1 MNRLHVHYGDGK
13 GKTTAAMGMIL
24 RAAGHGWRVL
34 AAQWMKNGDSG
45 ELEALK
51 RFLQADVLSAPPMAG
66 FTFQMNEAQKREAAR
81 QQEAFA
87 LKIMEIIQET
97 KPALVV
103 LDELGMALAAGLVT
117 EKTGRAL
124 TDAALNA
131 GETVITGYDVP
142 EWLRERADYLTLF
155 KAQKHPYQAEGL
167 PAREGI
173 EW

>member
-51 RFLQADVLSAPPMAG
+51 RFLQVDVLSAPPMAG
-66 FTFQMNEAQKREAAR
+66 FTFQMNEAPKWEAAR

-87 LKIMEIIQET
+87 LKIMEII
-97 KPALVV
+97 
-103 LDELGMALAAGLVT
+103 
-117 EKTGRAL
+117 
-124 TDAALNA
+124 
-131 GETVITGYDVP
+131 
-142 EWLRERADYLTLF
+142 
-155 KAQKHPYQAEGL
+155 
-167 PAREGI
+167 
-173 EW
+173 